1 MRFIQR
7 FSAAFRRDDDRY
19 FRTKNLHLAAILF
32 AQGFALVNIN
42 REDTANCEFVFRKTF
57 ELEQMVE
64 RFNQKLPMFVDA
76 RRFIYSS
83 KFLRER
89 IQGRSSNRDE

>member
-1 MRFIQR
+1 MRFMQR
-7 FSAAFRRDDDRY
+7 LSTAFRRDDDRY

-32 AQGFALVNIN
+32 AQGFALVNIST
-42 REDTANCEFVFRKTF
+42 EDPANCEFVFRKTF

-64 RFNQKLPMFVDA
+64 RFNLKKPMFVDA
-76 RRFIYSS
+76 RRFIYCW

-89 IQGRSSNRDE
+89 IQGRSSNHDE